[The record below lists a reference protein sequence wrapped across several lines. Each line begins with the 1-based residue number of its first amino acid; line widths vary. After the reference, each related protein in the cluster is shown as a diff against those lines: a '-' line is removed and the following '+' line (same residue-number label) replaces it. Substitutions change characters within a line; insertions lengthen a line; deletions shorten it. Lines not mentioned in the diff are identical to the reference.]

1 MFNGSIILFV
11 LASSLCSGILT
22 GVDRLR
28 EKEFYPWI
36 KGKRAGLITNQTGI
50 SCNLRTTVEVLH
62 SLQEVELAALFSP
75 EHGISGDAQAGE
87 KVESTI
93 HIHSLYGNSRRMADV
108 MLSGLDVLLFDIQ
121 DVGVRFYTYIS
132 TMLDG
137 MRAAARNKIPFI
149 VLDRPNPIGGHRVE
163 GPVLEVTLKSFVGIH
178 PIPIRHGMTV
188 GELAKLLNKEQ
199 RIEAQLKVVPVKG
212 WMRNQWFDTTSLTWV
227 QPSPNMPSLETATI
241 YPGFGLIEGTNLSE
255 GRGTTRPF
263 EWIGAPWIDSL
274 RLVKTLNGLM
284 LPGVHFRSQMFRPTF
299 SKYKGKICHGIQI
312 HVVDRPSFHPLH
324 TALAFLQT
332 VMEIHPDKLKFEKG
346 FDRLAGN
353 TWLREALQR
362 GHSVGSM
369 MAKWED
375 DRLQFLKTRSKFL
388 IYPAGN

>member
-1 MFNGSIILFV
+1 M
-11 LASSLCSGILT
+11 T
-22 GVDRLR
+22 
-28 EKEFYPWI
+28 
-36 KGKRAGLITNQTGI
+36 
-50 SCNLRTTVEVLH
+50 
-62 SLQEVELAALFSP
+62 
-75 EHGISGDAQAGE
+75 
-87 KVESTI
+87 
-93 HIHSLYGNSRRMADV
+93 DV

-132 TMLDG
+132 TMLNG

-188 GELAKLLNKEQ
+188 GELAKLLNQEQ
-199 RIEAQLKVVPVKG
+199 QIGAQLKVVPVKG
-212 WMRNQWFDTTSLTWV
+212 WARNQWFDTTSLTWV
-227 QPSPNMPSLETATI
+227 QPSPNMPSLDTATV

-274 RLVKTLNGLM
+274 RLAKNLNGLM
-284 LPGVHFRSQMFRPTF
+284 LPGVHFRSQLFRPTF
-299 SKYKGKICHGIQI
+299 SKYTGEICHGIQI
-312 HVVDRPSFHPLH
+312 HIVDRPSFHPLR

-332 VMEIHPDKLKFEKG
+332 VMQIYPDKLKFKNE
-346 FDRLAGN
+346 FDRLAGS

-362 GHSVGSM
+362 GHSVDSM
-369 MAKWED
+369 IEKWED
-375 DRLQFLKTRSKFL
+375 GRLQFLETRSKFL
-388 IYPAGN
+388 IYSAGN

>member
-1 MFNGSIILFV
+1 MLSGSIILLV
-11 LASSLCSGILT
+11 LASSLCNGILT
-22 GVDRLR
+22 GIDRLK
-28 EKEFYPWI
+28 EEEFYSWV

-50 SCNLRTTVEVLH
+50 SCDLRSTVEILH
-62 SLQEVELAALFSP
+62 SLQEVELSALFSP

-93 HIHSLYGNSRRMADV
+93 HVQSLYGNSRKMTDI

-121 DVGVRFYTYIS
+121 DVGVRFYTYIA
-132 TMLDG
+132 TMLDA

-163 GPVLEVTLKSFVGIH
+163 GPILEVELKSFVGIH

-199 RIEAQLKVVPVKG
+199 QIAAQLQVVPVKG
-212 WMRNQWFDTTSLTWV
+212 WTRNQWFDTTNLTWV
-227 QPSPNMPSLETATI
+227 QPSPNMPSLETAAI

-274 RLVKTLNGLM
+274 SLVKTLNDLM
-284 LPGVHFRSQMFRPTF
+284 LPGVHFRPQTFRPTF
-299 SKYKGKICHGIQI
+299 SKYRGKVCHGVQV
-312 HVVDRPSFHPLH
+312 HVVDRPSFHPLR
-324 TALAFLQT
+324 TTLVFLQT
-332 VMEIHPDKLKFEKG
+332 VMQMHPDKLEFKNG

-353 TWLREALQR
+353 TWLRENLQ
-362 GHSVGSM
+362 GGYSVDSM
-369 MAKWED
+369 MAKWEH
-375 DRLQFLKTRSKFL
+375 DRLQFLKNRSNFL
-388 IYPAGN
+388 IYPKGN

>member
-1 MFNGSIILFV
+1 M
-11 LASSLCSGILT
+11 
-22 GVDRLR
+22 
-28 EKEFYPWI
+28 

-50 SCNLRTTVEVLH
+50 SCDLRSTVEILH
-62 SLQEVELAALFSP
+62 SLQEVELSALFSP

-93 HIHSLYGNSRRMADV
+93 HVQSLYGNSRKMTDI

-121 DVGVRFYTYIS
+121 DVGVRFYTYIA
-132 TMLDG
+132 TMLDA

-163 GPVLEVTLKSFVGIH
+163 GPILEVELKSFVGIH

-199 RIEAQLKVVPVKG
+199 QIAAQLQVVPVKG
-212 WMRNQWFDTTSLTWV
+212 WTRNQWFDTTNLTWV
-227 QPSPNMPSLETATI
+227 QPSPNMPSLETAAI

-274 RLVKTLNGLM
+274 SLVKTLNDLM
-284 LPGVHFRSQMFRPTF
+284 LPGVHFRPQTFRPTF
-299 SKYKGKICHGIQI
+299 SKYRGKVCHGVQV
-312 HVVDRPSFHPLH
+312 HVVDRPSFHPLR
-324 TALAFLQT
+324 TTLVFLQT
-332 VMEIHPDKLKFEKG
+332 VMQMHPDKLEFKNG

-353 TWLREALQR
+353 TWLRENLQ
-362 GHSVGSM
+362 GGYSVDSM
-369 MAKWED
+369 MAKWEH
-375 DRLQFLKTRSKFL
+375 DRLQFLKNRSNFL
-388 IYPAGN
+388 IYPKGN